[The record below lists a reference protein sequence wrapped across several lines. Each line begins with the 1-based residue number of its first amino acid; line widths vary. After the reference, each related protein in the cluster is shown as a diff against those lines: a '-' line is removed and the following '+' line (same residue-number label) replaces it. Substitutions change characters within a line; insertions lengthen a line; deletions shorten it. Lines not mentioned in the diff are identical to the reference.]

1 VHLAGLACQ
10 KRARSLSLP
19 RGGGCAGALAAL
31 PLLLSSRP
39 GDHRKPMG
47 FPRNSRVLNR
57 PPRILLT
64 NDDSHDSPLFHFG
77 IDALRKLGQVH
88 VVVPAT
94 EQSWKGKSMTRY
106 GPLYVEQNNIH
117 ALPAWSVPG
126 TPADCVNLALYN
138 LLDEPP
144 DVVVSGINIG
154 KNVGLGFVFASGTVG
169 ACLEANIAGLPGL
182 ALSQELP
189 REDFIY
195 WSQNR
200 AFREETSAS
209 LQRSIATLVPG
220 VWNALIEGH
229 YGEKTTWN
237 VNFPYASEGMPE
249 LRRTRLGFSTYR
261 DVFRQR
267 GDQYHFGLASA
278 ELDPAP
284 DTDDATIKSGRV
296 SATLLDIRTFG
307 QGL

>member
-1 VHLAGLACQ
+1 M
-10 KRARSLSLP
+10 P
-19 RGGGCAGALAAL
+19 
-31 PLLLSSRP
+31 
-39 GDHRKPMG
+39 
-47 FPRNSRVLNR
+47 NR
-57 PPRILLT
+57 PLRILLT

-77 IDALRKLGQVH
+77 IDALRKLGDVH
-88 VVVPAT
+88 IVVPAT

-106 GPLYVEQNNIH
+106 GPLYVERIAIH
-117 ALPAWSVPG
+117 DLPAWSVTG

-144 DVVVSGINIG
+144 DIVVSGINIG

-195 WSQNR
+195 WDQNR
-200 AFREETSAS
+200 SFREETSAA
-209 LQRSIATLVPG
+209 LQRTVAALVPQ
-220 VWNALIEGH
+220 VWHALIEGH
-229 YGEKTTWN
+229 LSEKTTWN
-237 VNFPYASEGMPE
+237 VNFPFAAEGIPD

-261 DVFRQR
+261 NCFRQR

-278 ELDPAP
+278 ELDRAA
-284 DTDDATIKSGRV
+284 DTDDTTIKAGHV

-307 QGL
+307 QVL